1 MKRYLSKFEFTES
14 FIEHSILDCLSH
26 RTGKVIR
33 WNRKDT
39 SYFLAEYFI
48 KAGFAEE
55 RKTLYEV
62 SKFIYEDV
70 DRNFSFYTSKLV
82 PFIAQ
87 EMLKE
92 IKERDITLKEIAY
105 QQRIDK
111 SSGKIRDIGITSIK
125 QQVYDYICVN
135 ALKPLFD
142 AKIGYYQCSSIKGR
156 GQKHAKKAIE
166 KCIRQKHRRA
176 RYVIKSDVKKCYK
189 SIRHKILFKFLER
202 DLKNDDVLY
211 LVEFLVSTYA
221 NDGIG
226 LCIGTYLS
234 QYLANYFLSY
244 AYHFSTERAYVVRKQ
259 RRSTYKKEIR
269 PFTRVVFYMDDM
281 VFIGAGKKYMKKAFK
296 LVINYLK
303 EELWLELKHDNYQV
317 IDLYR
322 EKAFVD
328 VVGFRFYVDRTTIRK
343 RIYKRIC
350 ADVKKI
356 EKHAGNTDV
365 KICRSFMSR
374 HGFVKN
380 SNSVKYR
387 RKSKYDNIFK
397 IAKKVISYETKN
409 NLHRK
414 SA

>member
-92 IKERDITLKEIAY
+92 IKERDITLKEIVY
-105 QQRIDK
+105 QQRIDR

-166 KCIRQKHRRA
+166 KCIRQKYRRA

-189 SIRHKILFKFLER
+189 SIRQKILFKFLER
-202 DLKNDDVLY
+202 DLKNDDALY

-221 NDGIG
+221 DDGIG

-244 AYHFSTERAYVVRKQ
+244 AYHYATETAFVL
-259 RRSTYKKEIR
+259 RRERRLKRTKEVR

-281 VFIGAGKKYMKKAFK
+281 IFIGAGKKYMKKAFK
-296 LVINYLK
+296 MVANYLK
-303 EELWLELKHDNYQV
+303 IELGLELKNDNYQL
-317 IDLYR
+317 IDLFR
-322 EKAFVD
+322 KNAFVD
-328 VVGFRFYVDRTTIRK
+328 VVGFRFYADRTTIRRK
-343 RIYKRIC
+343 TYKRIC
-350 ADVKKI
+350 DDIKAIKKNG
-356 EKHAGNTDV
+356 KHADL

-374 HGFVKN
+374 HGYVKN
-380 SNSVKYR
+380 SNSAKFK
-387 RKSKYDNIFK
+387 RKSKYDDVFN
-397 IAKKVISYETKN
+397 IAKKVISDEAKSS
-409 NLHRK
+409 LHRK
-414 SA
+414 AA

>member
-92 IKERDITLKEIAY
+92 IKERDITLKEIVY

-343 RIYKRIC
+343 RTYKRIC

-356 EKHAGNTDV
+356 KKHAGNTDV